1 MIRRPGLPYALL
13 PYEARA
19 SLVFCQGAEGR
30 MRGDLRGPMRAL
42 GLVGGLGFVLAA
54 TTALGAWLG
63 YYLDGRWGTGP
74 WLTLVGTLVGM
85 GVGFFEVGEV
95 LRRMG
100 EDT

>member
-1 MIRRPGLPYALL
+1 
-13 PYEARA
+13 
-19 SLVFCQGAEGR
+19 

-42 GLVGGLGFVLAA
+42 RLVGGLGFVLAA

-85 GVGFFEVGEV
+85 GVGFFEVAEV
-95 LRRMG
+95 VRRMG
-100 EDT
+100 EGT